1 MKQIQQAIES
11 FLKAGD
17 NSDIILMEEI
27 LHKDYQ
33 NIQDGFFDQQGIF
46 IISKEQY
53 IDHIRTKTFGG
64 KPRIIS
70 FESVEQKG
78 NIAIA
83 QLTLETDIIRFK
95 STIICVQ
102 ENEEWKVITNIPVI
116 EKR

>member
-11 FLKAGD
+11 FIKAGD
-17 NSDIILMEEI
+17 NSDILLMEEI

-64 KPRIIS
+64 KPRTIF

-83 QLTLETDIIRFK
+83 QLTLETDVIRFK
-95 STIICVQ
+95 STIVCIQ
-102 ENEEWKVITNIPVI
+102 ENEEWKVITNIPAV